1 MAFDRP
7 APDLQKLITA
17 WEQFEVGEE
26 APGRVLAN
34 LKTAGLPEVLQQLV
48 EEGWTPAPV
57 TARRAAAGAPARAA
71 PRSSRGRRRGRSA
84 TWPRPPPTRWPS
96 RSTTSSGP
104 SPAPSPGRPI
114 APTFPDARAS
124 AVLVALAD
132 GEQGAEVLLTRRSRH
147 MRNHKGEISFPGGR
161 MDPGE
166 TPSETALREAHEEVG
181 LDPSLVTLFA
191 ELDHLSTVVSRSHI
205 VPVVGRLPEVVPLAP
220 ASPEVERVMWLPLAE
235 LVRPDTYHSER
246 WGRSPTDR
254 LLHFFDLDDETVWG
268 ATAFMLVDLLTRIAA
283 AA

>member
-34 LKTAGLPEVLQQLV
+34 LKTAGLPEVLKQLA
-48 EEGWTPAPV
+48 EEGWAPALM
-57 TARRAAAGAPARAA
+57 RRSGRPPARARA
-71 PRSSRGRRRGRSA
+71 AGGA
-84 TWPRPPPTRWPS
+84 QIIPRPTAWQPGELDAPAAHPLTVTVDDIERVLADAPP
-96 RSTTSSGP
+96 
-104 SPAPSPGRPI
+104 ARPI

-161 MDPGE
+161 MDPGRDARRRRRCARP
-166 TPSETALREAHEEVG
+166 TRRSA
-181 LDPSLVTLFA
+181 
-191 ELDHLSTVVSRSHI
+191 STRRS
-205 VPVVGRLPEVVPLAP
+205 
-220 ASPEVERVMWLPLAE
+220 
-235 LVRPDTYHSER
+235 
-246 WGRSPTDR
+246 
-254 LLHFFDLDDETVWG
+254 
-268 ATAFMLVDLLTRIAA
+268 
-283 AA
+283 

>member
-1 MAFDRP
+1 VTVAEQPDRRP
-7 APDLQKLITA
+7 GGAQIIPRPTA
-17 WEQFEVGEE
+17 WAAGE
-26 APGRVLAN
+26 L
-34 LKTAGLPEVLQQLV
+34 
-48 EEGWTPAPV
+48 
-57 TARRAAAGAPARAA
+57 GAPAAHPLVVTVDDIERALA
-71 PRSSRGRRRGRSA
+71 AA
-84 TWPRPPPTRWPS
+84 T
-96 RSTTSSGP
+96 
-104 SPAPSPGRPI
+104 PGRPI

-132 GEQGAEVLLTRRSRH
+132 GEEGAEVLLTRRSRH
-147 MRNHKGEISFPGGR
+147 LRTHKGEISFPGGR

-166 TPSETALREAHEEVG
+166 TPAETALREAHEEVG
-181 LDPSLVTLFA
+181 LDPTLVTLFA

-205 VPVVGRLPEVVPLAP
+205 VPVVGRLPAVVPLGP

-254 LLHFFDLDDETVWG
+254 LLHFFELEDETVWG

-283 AA
+283 AATA